1 MSKYNKIQWRESDKK
16 ELARLTKNF
25 NAKLEY
31 QLKKNPELKD
41 VLPEKVK
48 VRDLKK
54 DIVSRK
60 DLKRTLDKLATFS
73 QRGMEKVVTN
83 EKGERATLFEIE
95 QAKKNV
101 RRLNAQRR
109 AEQKKIDEMPVYI
122 DGKKL

>member
-54 DIVSRK
+54 I
-60 DLKRTLDKLATFS
+60 LLA
-73 QRGMEKVVTN
+73 EK
-83 EKGERATLFEIE
+83 I
-95 QAKKNV
+95 
-101 RRLNAQRR
+101 
-109 AEQKKIDEMPVYI
+109 
-122 DGKKL
+122 

>member
-1 MSKYNKIQWRESDKK
+1 MSKYNKIRWRESDKK
-16 ELARLTKNF
+16 ELARLAKNF

-31 QLKKNPELKD
+31 QLKKNPELKN

-73 QRGMEKVVTN
+73 
-83 EKGERATLFEIE
+83 
-95 QAKKNV
+95 
-101 RRLNAQRR
+101 
-109 AEQKKIDEMPVYI
+109 
-122 DGKKL
+122 

>member
-1 MSKYNKIQWRESDKK
+1 MSKYNKIRWRESDKK
-16 ELARLTKNF
+16 ELARLAKNF

-31 QLKKNPELKD
+31 QLKKNSELKN

-83 EKGERATLFEIE
+83 EKGERATLL
-95 QAKKNV
+95 KLN
-101 RRLNAQRR
+101 RLKRTSAALMHRGELNKR
-109 AEQKKIDEMPVYI
+109 KLMKCPYI
-122 DGKKL
+122 LTEKKL